1 MLHFKGNPSSEPAT
15 LARFCLTKNS
25 KSSLKTM
32 LPKLFIKDAWERY
45 ASRSISCYVDKSSS
59 STQQQNTCPFSYHK
73 KCLNFSLKYERKII
87 RQWASVILRANIILT
102 NLISTLAMM
111 NYRRMIQTIST
122 FYSQGLK
129 SKYQSN
135 NKAKIMYLTKSN
147 LL

>member
-111 NYRRMIQTIST
+111 NYRRMIRTI
-122 FYSQGLK
+122 FYFLFSR
-129 SKYQSN
+129 SKVKVLEQQQSKN
-135 NKAKIMYLTKSN
+135 NVFNEK
-147 LL
+147 

>member
-111 NYRRMIQTIST
+111 NYRRMIQTI
-122 FYSQGLK
+122 FYFLFSR
-129 SKYQSN
+129 SKVKVLEQQQSKN
-135 NKAKIMYLTKSN
+135 NVFNEK
-147 LL
+147 

>member
-59 STQQQNTCPFSYHK
+59 STQQQNTCPFSHHK

-111 NYRRMIQTIST
+111 NYRRMIQTI
-122 FYSQGLK
+122 FYFLFSR
-129 SKYQSN
+129 SKVKVLEQQQSKN
-135 NKAKIMYLTKSN
+135 NVFNEK
-147 LL
+147 